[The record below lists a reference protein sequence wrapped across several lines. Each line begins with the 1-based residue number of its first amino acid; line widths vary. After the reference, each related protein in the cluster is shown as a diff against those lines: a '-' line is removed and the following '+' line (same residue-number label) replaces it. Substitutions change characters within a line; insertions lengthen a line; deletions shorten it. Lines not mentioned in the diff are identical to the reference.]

1 MKLIKE
7 RNKRVYN
14 SNEIYLLEI
23 TKYYN
28 YIPSFE
34 ESCALFAPKVESVNL
49 YVIAK
54 SKDGKTFYDINKL
67 KKYQLDSSFSYSS
80 SYTIN
85 SVSCL
90 TDIIDNYDQLLTKS
104 DINNY
109 VASYL
114 NEKKYHDEKQKV
126 LIKR

>member
-1 MKLIKE
+1 MKFITE
-7 RNKRVYN
+7 RNKRVYDA
-14 SNEIYLLEI
+14 NEIYLLEV

-34 ESCALFAPKVESVNL
+34 ESCAFFVPKLESVDL
-49 YVIAK
+49 HVIAR
-54 SKDGKTFYDINKL
+54 SRDGKNFYDINRL
-67 KKYQLDSSFSYSS
+67 KKYQLDSSFSYGS

-90 TDIIDNYDQLLTKS
+90 TDIIDNCDQLLTKS

-114 NEKKYHDEKQKV
+114 NEKKHHDKKQKV